1 MKKRLI
7 ILISICVLSLFFVTL
22 FACGKEMFN
31 VKYIAEEGGIV
42 YGEINQTVESG
53 KNCTQVYAEAEEGY
67 RFTGWSDG
75 LKNSQRLD
83 LNIKEDKTVTA
94 HFEKIEYVYIN
105 YSASNGG
112 IIYGELSQTV
122 EVCGNCTQVYAVAS
136 EGYRFTGWSD
146 GVESAQRVDRNVR
159 ESRDVSACF
168 EKIEY
173 VNLEYKSDIGGI
185 IYGNIFQT
193 VEKGKDGTQV
203 YAEAHEGYRFTG
215 WSDGTKSAQRI
226 EQNVTENKTITAQF
240 EKIEYVNVNYT
251 AEEGGIVYGE
261 INQTVESGQDCTQV
275 YAEAHEGYRFTGWS
289 DGIESA
295 QRLDRNVSENKNIKA
310 QFERIKVLF
319 YSENLLVR
327 EYYLNDFKTLDLNKI
342 VGYASFKIFDRWEF
356 TGVYAGYNSETPL
369 NIINTYFTSES
380 NIPDIT
386 LRAVFS
392 AMSETAIVPDA
403 SKTIAH
409 GLGGIDGKKYLNS
422 KEAFEYWY
430 NKGERFFEVDISLT
444 SDDKIVCGHFLDSR
458 ITYDEFKATKT
469 ENYTPLD
476 LNEFLNLLMKY
487 NDAMVD
493 FDVLSVY
500 YGHYKDVDD
509 NFVVLFSEFDK
520 ILKNV
525 DPTGNLYERLILEIL
540 PNNKTDMFNIAKNYC
555 SFANYLYAEYYD
567 STAPINDDNIREI
580 SKWCQNN
587 NVNFLSIESN
597 VKAELVSIMHE
608 YDIYVMVFTINSA
621 IDAYRFFDMGVDC
634 IFTDFTFI

>member
-122 EVCGNCTQVYAVAS
+122 EVGGNCTQVYAVAS

-193 VEKGKDGTQV
+193 VEKGKNGTQV
-203 YAEAHEGYRFTG
+203 YAEAHEGYRFAG

-567 STAPINDDNIREI
+567 SAAPINDDNIREI

-597 VKAELVSIMHE
+597 VKAEWVSIMHE

>member
-1 MKKRLI
+1 M
-7 ILISICVLSLFFVTL
+7 
-22 FACGKEMFN
+22 
-31 VKYIAEEGGIV
+31 
-42 YGEINQTVESG
+42 
-53 KNCTQVYAEAEEGY
+53 
-67 RFTGWSDG
+67 
-75 LKNSQRLD
+75 
-83 LNIKEDKTVTA
+83 
-94 HFEKIEYVYIN
+94 
-105 YSASNGG
+105 
-112 IIYGELSQTV
+112 
-122 EVCGNCTQVYAVAS
+122 
-136 EGYRFTGWSD
+136 
-146 GVESAQRVDRNVR
+146 
-159 ESRDVSACF
+159 
-168 EKIEY
+168 
-173 VNLEYKSDIGGI
+173 
-185 IYGNIFQT
+185 
-193 VEKGKDGTQV
+193 
-203 YAEAHEGYRFTG
+203 
-215 WSDGTKSAQRI
+215 
-226 EQNVTENKTITAQF
+226 
-240 EKIEYVNVNYT
+240 
-251 AEEGGIVYGE
+251 
-261 INQTVESGQDCTQV
+261 
-275 YAEAHEGYRFTGWS
+275 
-289 DGIESA
+289 
-295 QRLDRNVSENKNIKA
+295 DRNVSENKNIKA

-342 VGYASFKIFDRWEF
+342 VGYASFKIFDRCEF

-380 NIPDIT
+380 NIPAIT

-597 VKAELVSIMHE
+597 VKAEWVSIMHE

>member
-42 YGEINQTVESG
+42 YGEINQSVESG

-122 EVCGNCTQVYAVAS
+122 EVGGNCTQVYAVAS
-136 EGYRFTGWSD
+136 
-146 GVESAQRVDRNVR
+146 
-159 ESRDVSACF
+159 
-168 EKIEY
+168 
-173 VNLEYKSDIGGI
+173 
-185 IYGNIFQT
+185 
-193 VEKGKDGTQV
+193 
-203 YAEAHEGYRFTG
+203 EGYRFTG

-422 KEAFEYWY
+422 KEAFEY
-430 NKGERFFEVDISLT
+430 
-444 SDDKIVCGHFLDSR
+444 
-458 ITYDEFKATKT
+458 
-469 ENYTPLD
+469 
-476 LNEFLNLLMKY
+476 
-487 NDAMVD
+487 
-493 FDVLSVY
+493 
-500 YGHYKDVDD
+500 
-509 NFVVLFSEFDK
+509 
-520 ILKNV
+520 
-525 DPTGNLYERLILEIL
+525 
-540 PNNKTDMFNIAKNYC
+540 
-555 SFANYLYAEYYD
+555 
-567 STAPINDDNIREI
+567 
-580 SKWCQNN
+580 
-587 NVNFLSIESN
+587 
-597 VKAELVSIMHE
+597 
-608 YDIYVMVFTINSA
+608 
-621 IDAYRFFDMGVDC
+621 
-634 IFTDFTFI
+634 

>member
-1 MKKRLI
+1 
-7 ILISICVLSLFFVTL
+7 
-22 FACGKEMFN
+22 MFN

-112 IIYGELSQTV
+112 IIYG
-122 EVCGNCTQVYAVAS
+122 
-136 EGYRFTGWSD
+136 
-146 GVESAQRVDRNVR
+146 
-159 ESRDVSACF
+159 
-168 EKIEY
+168 
-173 VNLEYKSDIGGI
+173 
-185 IYGNIFQT
+185 NIFQT
-193 VEKGKDGTQV
+193 VEKGKNGTQV
-203 YAEAHEGYRFTG
+203 YAEAHEGYRFAG

-409 GLGGIDGKKYLNS
+409 GLGGIDGKKY
-422 KEAFEYWY
+422 
-430 NKGERFFEVDISLT
+430 V
-444 SDDKIVCGHFLDSR
+444 
-458 ITYDEFKATKT
+458 
-469 ENYTPLD
+469 
-476 LNEFLNLLMKY
+476 
-487 NDAMVD
+487 
-493 FDVLSVY
+493 
-500 YGHYKDVDD
+500 
-509 NFVVLFSEFDK
+509 
-520 ILKNV
+520 
-525 DPTGNLYERLILEIL
+525 
-540 PNNKTDMFNIAKNYC
+540 
-555 SFANYLYAEYYD
+555 
-567 STAPINDDNIREI
+567 
-580 SKWCQNN
+580 
-587 NVNFLSIESN
+587 
-597 VKAELVSIMHE
+597 
-608 YDIYVMVFTINSA
+608 
-621 IDAYRFFDMGVDC
+621 
-634 IFTDFTFI
+634 

>member
-112 IIYGELSQTV
+112 VIYGELSQTV
-122 EVCGNCTQVYAVAS
+122 EVGGNCTQVYAVAS

-173 VNLEYKSDIGGI
+173 VKLEYKSDIGGI

-215 WSDGTKSAQRI
+215 WSDGTKSAQRL

-476 LNEFLNLLMKY
+476 VNEFLNLLMKY

>member
-122 EVCGNCTQVYAVAS
+122 EVGGNCTQVYAVAS

-173 VNLEYKSDIGGI
+173 VKLEYKSDIGGI

-215 WSDGTKSAQRI
+215 WSDGTKSAQRL

-597 VKAELVSIMHE
+597 VKAEWVSIMHE
-608 YDIYVMVFTINSA
+608 YDIYIMVFTINSA

>member
-42 YGEINQTVESG
+42 YGELNQTVESG

-122 EVCGNCTQVYAVAS
+122 EVGGNCTQVYAVAS

-193 VEKGKDGTQV
+193 VEKGKDG
-203 YAEAHEGYRFTG
+203 
-215 WSDGTKSAQRI
+215 
-226 EQNVTENKTITAQF
+226 
-240 EKIEYVNVNYT
+240 
-251 AEEGGIVYGE
+251 
-261 INQTVESGQDCTQV
+261 TQV

-392 AMSETAIVPDA
+392 AMSDTAIVPDA

-587 NVNFLSIESN
+587 NVNFLSIESS
-597 VKAELVSIMHE
+597 VKAEWVSIMHE

>member
-22 FACGKEMFN
+22 FACGKQMFN

-42 YGEINQTVESG
+42 YGEINQSVESG
-53 KNCTQVYAEAEEGY
+53 KNCTQVYAEA
-67 RFTGWSDG
+67 
-75 LKNSQRLD
+75 
-83 LNIKEDKTVTA
+83 
-94 HFEKIEYVYIN
+94 
-105 YSASNGG
+105 
-112 IIYGELSQTV
+112 
-122 EVCGNCTQVYAVAS
+122 
-136 EGYRFTGWSD
+136 
-146 GVESAQRVDRNVR
+146 
-159 ESRDVSACF
+159 
-168 EKIEY
+168 
-173 VNLEYKSDIGGI
+173 
-185 IYGNIFQT
+185 
-193 VEKGKDGTQV
+193 
-203 YAEAHEGYRFTG
+203 HEGYRFAG

-597 VKAELVSIMHE
+597 VKAEWVSIMHE

>member
-1 MKKRLI
+1 
-7 ILISICVLSLFFVTL
+7 
-22 FACGKEMFN
+22 MFN

-122 EVCGNCTQVYAVAS
+122 EVGGNCTQVYAVAS

-193 VEKGKDGTQV
+193 VEKGKNGTQV
-203 YAEAHEGYRFTG
+203 YAEAHEGYRFAG

-567 STAPINDDNIREI
+567 SAAPINDDNIREI

-597 VKAELVSIMHE
+597 VKAEWVSIMHE

>member
-226 EQNVTENKTITAQF
+226 EQNVTENKTIIAQF

-597 VKAELVSIMHE
+597 VKAEWVSIMHE